1 MLLREWG
8 GKMEKQFI
16 YVVLFED
23 RTNKKVLRLVIGSYL
38 ELETARKKA
47 KQIFD
52 EITTDEDLWQYMA
65 YKCKEHSF
73 YECKEQSDYYLIK
86 DRIVSDYT
94 TIQVVKTPLYK

>member
-1 MLLREWG
+1 
-8 GKMEKQFI
+8 MEKQFI

-23 RTNKKVLRLVIGSYL
+23 RTNKKVLRLFIGSYL

-47 KQIFD
+47 KQIFE
-52 EITTDEDLWQYMA
+52 EITTDEDLWQYIA

-73 YECKEQSDYYLIK
+73 YECKEQPDYYLIK
-86 DRIVSDYT
+86 DRVVSDYT